1 MMIILGDTANP
12 APLIN
17 DPELEAM
24 MEAGVHLGHSR
35 SRRNPG
41 MTPYLWGMRNNVE
54 IIDLT
59 KTKEHLD
66 VALAFLKRLAG
77 ERKMILFVG
86 TRPSSRDLL
95 RKTADAL
102 GSPWVAERWI
112 GGALTN
118 FRVVRKRV
126 ETLEGLEH
134 EKATG
139 GFEKYPKKEQ
149 IQKEKEIAKLTKNF
163 DGLRRLTRLPDAV
176 VIVDIVHDDLALRE
190 ARRIKVPVVALTDT
204 NTDPRLVQYP
214 IPANDDA
221 RTAVLFMLER
231 MAAAIRDGMR
241 AAEQAPAAEQQTPA
255 PAVSQASMPAADRGT
270 AAA

>member
-1 MMIILGDTANP
+1 MTTILDDSANS
-12 APLIN
+12 APLVI

-41 MTPYLWGMRNNVE
+41 MTPYLWGVRNNVE
-54 IIDLT
+54 IIDLA

-66 VALAFLKRLAG
+66 IALAFLRQLAG

-102 GSPWVAERWI
+102 GFPWVAERWI

-126 ETLEGLEH
+126 EILEGLEY

-149 IQKEKEIAKLTKNF
+149 MQKEKEIAKLTRNF

-190 ARRIKVPVVALTDT
+190 ARRLKVPVVALTDT

-221 RTAVLFMLER
+221 RTAVSFMLDR

-241 AAEQAPAAEQQTPA
+241 TADQQTPA
-255 PAVSQASMPAADRGT
+255 PAANQGT
-270 AAA
+270 AQEA

>member
-1 MMIILGDTANP
+1 
-12 APLIN
+12 
-17 DPELEAM
+17 M

-66 VALAFLKRLAG
+66 VALAFMKRLAG
-77 ERKMILFVG
+77 GGKMNLFVG
-86 TRPSSRDLL
+86 NRPTSRDLL

-102 GSPWVAERWI
+102 VSPWVAERWI
-112 GGALTN
+112 GGTLTN

-139 GFEKYPKKEQ
+139 GVEKDPKKEQ
-149 IQKEKEIAKLTKNF
+149 NQKKKEKEKEIAKLTRNF
-163 DGLRRLTRLPDAV
+163 DGLRRLTRLPDVV
-176 VIVDIVHDDLALRE
+176 VIVDIVHDKLALHE
-190 ARRIKVPVVALTDT
+190 TRRMKVPVVA
-204 NTDPRLVQYP
+204 
-214 IPANDDA
+214 
-221 RTAVLFMLER
+221 
-231 MAAAIRDGMR
+231 
-241 AAEQAPAAEQQTPA
+241 
-255 PAVSQASMPAADRGT
+255 
-270 AAA
+270 